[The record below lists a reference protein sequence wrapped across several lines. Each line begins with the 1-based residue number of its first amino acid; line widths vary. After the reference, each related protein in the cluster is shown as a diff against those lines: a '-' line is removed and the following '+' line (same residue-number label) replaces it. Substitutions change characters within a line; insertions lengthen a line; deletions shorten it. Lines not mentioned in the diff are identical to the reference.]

1 MLEKDLKNL
10 LIVIKSNIEMVDELA
25 TKFDYSENI
34 AKEIVCTYNYV
45 VDSLEEGAIFMPPN
59 LSKLDFTEVVSEIKK
74 TYEVVVYRM
83 GMLALLIKGE
93 LKKLEQNDAFGDLDA
108 YEEDSKLRFAK
119 KIEMLNSEIEDLK
132 SETDMLQSLIID
144 LESEMEQTLSEARE
158 KDCDPKDAFKVAA
171 NASLDI
177 KKLAL
182 KIEKAKREID
192 FKNEMINRKENE
204 KAILEFKVYK

>member
-10 LIVIKSNIEMVDELA
+10 LIVIKSNIEMVDELVA
-25 TKFDYSENI
+25 KFDYSYNI

-45 VDSLEEGAIFMPPN
+45 VDSLEDGAIFMPPN
-59 LSKLDFTEVVSEIKK
+59 LSKLEFKEGASEVKK
-74 TYEVVVYRM
+74 TYEVVIYRM
-83 GMLALLIKGE
+83 GMLALLIKSE
-93 LKKLEQNDAFGDLDA
+93 LKKFEQKDAFGDLGA
-108 YEEDSKLRFAK
+108 YEEDSKARFTK
-119 KIEMLNSEIEDLK
+119 KIEVLNCEIEDLK
-132 SETDMLQSLIID
+132 SEADMLQSLIVD
-144 LESEMEQTLSEARE
+144 LENEMEQTLSEARQ
-158 KDCDPKDAFKVAA
+158 KDCDPKEAFKVAA

-177 KKLAL
+177 KKLTL

>member
-1 MLEKDLKNL
+1 MLERDLKNL
-10 LIVIKSNIEMVDELA
+10 LIIIKSNIEMAEELA

-34 AKEIVCTYNYV
+34 AKEIIYTYNYV
-45 VDSLEEGAIFMPPN
+45 IDSLEEGAIFMPPN
-59 LSKLDFTEVVSEIKK
+59 LAKINFTNVQSENKK
-74 TYEVVVYRM
+74 MYETVIYRM
-83 GMLALLIKGE
+83 GMIALLIKGE
-93 LKKLEQNDAFGDLDA
+93 LKRFDQKDAFGDLKG
-108 YEEDSKLRFAK
+108 YEEDSKSRVAK
-119 KIEMLNSEIEDLK
+119 KIEMLNCEIEDLK
-132 SETDMLQSLIID
+132 NEIDVLQSFIVD
-144 LESEMEQTLSEARE
+144 LENEMEQTLSEARE

-177 KKLAL
+177 KKIGL